1 MLNPMMDLVRE
12 LKKMNDSLT
21 HKLDIII
28 QRMDKLI
35 EIESQNKVDWY
46 GDGK

>member
-1 MLNPMMDLVRE
+1 MPDPITGLILE
-12 LKKMNDSLT
+12 LMKMNDSFS

-28 QRMDKLI
+28 QRMDTLI
-35 EIESQNKVDWY
+35 AIESQNKVDFY